1 MHTLAC
7 TCTYTTCTHICYLH
21 KRTRAHTYACTHTHA
36 RTHALTHTH
45 THPHTH
51 TVSNANRYTCM
62 QYIHLSSTDTEMLNP
77 KAKLHTGL
85 TSGRIGG
92 YLWPTREIAEPA
104 PATTGQSPPDSTIQS
119 YARTQQEFNHS
130 CICHSGHQ
138 SAVKQLC
145 DTMTKQ
151 IRSRAFYGC
160 KSISHRRGA
169 VSLCEVAG
177 LGQRL
182 IIIIIIKQF
191 LYARYITSMP
201 QIIF

>member
-1 MHTLAC
+1 MHMQTLAY
-7 TCTYTTCTHICYLH
+7 TCTYNTTCTHVYYLH
-21 KRTRAHTYACTHTHA
+21 THTHRHARTGTHA
-36 RTHALTHTH
+36 RTHARTHPRTHTH
-45 THPHTH
+45 IYIHHMHSLSHIYTRAYTH
-51 TVSNANRYTCM
+51 TCTYICTTH
-62 QYIHLSSTDTEMLNP
+62 YIHLSAKDTEMLNP

-160 KSISHRRGA
+160 KSISPPSPCVG
-169 VSLCEVAG
+169 
-177 LGQRL
+177 
-182 IIIIIIKQF
+182 
-191 LYARYITSMP
+191 
-201 QIIF
+201 